1 MADSRAKQ
9 GQYKG
14 SLENLIV
21 PERKTYLKK
30 RKGCGGEAF
39 QSDTAASLKEL
50 SITKDGI
57 T

>member
-21 PERKTYLKK
+21 PESKTYSKK
-30 RKGCGGEAF
+30 EKDGGGAC

-57 T
+57 I